1 MMYLFADVT
10 KPAFP
15 EYHVALLSDTDLD
28 QDGRQLMEL
37 DFNGRRL
44 WVPAEDYMACKVVA
58 VRAVNRSMPLKIRR
72 LGEVEH
78 SAIMD
83 RLSEVE
89 HDAMVALKALR

>member
-44 WVPAEDYMACKVVA
+44 WVPADDYMACTVVE
-58 VRAVNRSMPLKIRR
+58 VRGMKIRR